1 MALDDHLKDKVFNV
15 GDSFYIDGE
24 AISPLIQ
31 TSYPAYSKACEYEG
45 MSRLSGYAPVYV
57 NGEIAAVSVTLYPGG
72 RRML

>member
-1 MALDDHLKDKVFNV
+1 M
-15 GDSFYIDGE
+15 
-24 AISPLIQ
+24 IQ